1 MSNDVMPDTSTEV
14 AAWVGERAIGV
25 ALIEERLAVLR
36 AGPHAGRLPQ
46 PGTAE
51 WRNLRRWLVQ
61 AITTEAVIEHEAAVR
76 GIAAAA
82 PDRSPRSL
90 TLLDALRVG
99 GVTAAIV
106 ATHPQACAL
115 RRHVAPDAV
124 TADDET
130 FGYYLRN
137 RDRHPEPYEQV
148 RDQIAAELGTVSR
161 DRRFAQWLDE
171 RYADLVRLQPGFE
184 HPGDPRHPDATHRH

>member
-1 MSNDVMPDTSTEV
+1 MTSGTPEASAEV
-14 AAWVGERAIGV
+14 AAWVGDRAIGV
-25 ALIEERLAVLR
+25 ALVEERLAVLR
-36 AGPHAGRLPQ
+36 SGPHAGRLPQ

-76 GIAAAA
+76 GIAADP
-82 PDRSPRSL
+82 PDGSPRWL

-99 GVTAAIV
+99 GVIAAVV
-106 ATHPQACAL
+106 ATHPQARAL
-115 RRHVAPDAV
+115 RGQVAPDAV
-124 TADDET
+124 APDDET
-130 FGYYLRN
+130 LGYYLRN

-148 RDQIAAELGTVSR
+148 RDQIAAELGAVNR
-161 DRRFAQWLDE
+161 DRRFARWLDE
-171 RYADLVRLQPGFE
+171 RCAGLVRLQPGFE